1 MNFVNFEYLYRAL
14 RFVFVI
20 VGTAVSVYLLL
31 LTAKYTYP
39 FIIGICLAFLMNP
52 FITFLTG
59 KLRFPRAL
67 AVLVS
72 MLILIALIAGLIT
85 FLVTETVAGAA
96 YLSDVLPKHLNTM
109 IILIQDYF
117 QAKILPLYEKIIS
130 LFNNLEAGQ
139 QDTVLSNIENIGS
152 SIGTTLTNL
161 IQTTLGFVPKLIGW
175 LPGAGTGAIFTLL
188 ATFFIAKE
196 WNKLLAKTQ
205 QFLPDKTLQNIRK
218 VIIELERAL
227 FGFIRAQLTLISMT
241 TLIVL
246 IGLLILRIEFA
257 ITIALITGFVD
268 LLPYLGTGLVFVPW
282 IIYALMTGNLSL
294 ALGLA
299 ILYTVVIVQRQL
311 MEPKI
316 LSSSIGLDPLA
327 TLVAIFVGFKILGF
341 LGLILGPIVLVIIRT
356 LYKLHILHD
365 VWDFI
370 MGRKPTDFPE

>member
-1 MNFVNFEYLYRAL
+1 MNLEYLYRAL

-20 VGTAVSVYLLL
+20 VGTAASVYLLL

-67 AVLVS
+67 AVLAS

>member
-1 MNFVNFEYLYRAL
+1 MNLEYLYRAL

-152 SIGTTLTNL
+152 SIGATLTNL

>member
-1 MNFVNFEYLYRAL
+1 
-14 RFVFVI
+14 
-20 VGTAVSVYLLL
+20 
-31 LTAKYTYP
+31 
-39 FIIGICLAFLMNP
+39 MNP

>member
-1 MNFVNFEYLYRAL
+1 MNLEYLYRAL

-139 QDTVLSNIENIGS
+139 QNTVLSNIENIGS

-246 IGLLILRIEFA
+246 IGSLILRIEFA

>member
-1 MNFVNFEYLYRAL
+1 MNLEYLYRAL

>member
-1 MNFVNFEYLYRAL
+1 MNLEYLYRAL

-20 VGTAVSVYLLL
+20 VGTAASVYLLL